1 MHKLARQIVER
12 RNLVFLFVVLATIF
26 TVFAVKWV
34 KVETDMT
41 TYLPKTSE
49 TRLGLDIMEDQFTTY
64 GSADVMVANITPD
77 EADAL
82 SNQLTELKGVQMLDY
97 DDTTDHYNKDAV
109 SALYSI
115 TFDYPEEDDQ
125 CLEALDRVKE
135 YLADYDI
142 YVSTSLGNTQQE
154 TIDAEVRVIMVY
166 VAVII
171 VVVLIFT
178 SQTYAEVPVL
188 ILTFVVGMILNMG
201 TNFLLGTISFVSN
214 SVTNILQL
222 ALSLDYAI
230 IFCNHFK
237 EEHQTMP
244 LKEAVIESLSKS
256 IPEISSSSL
265 TTIGGLVAMLF
276 MQFKIGADMATCLIK
291 AILFSMIS
299 VFVVMPGLL
308 MLFGPYMD
316 KTKHKNFVP
325 DIPFVGRFA
334 WRTRKIVPAI
344 FVVVI
349 LIAYHFSSL
358 CPYAYGYD
366 VIKVPKM
373 NESLIADQMIEEN
386 FTKSNL
392 VALVYPKNDDYSV
405 EKKMLEE
412 LESYDEIDH
421 TQGLSNIEAQDGYM
435 LEDKLTARQFS
446 EMADLDYEAAQLV
459 YTAYAI
465 ENEIIGNFA
474 SYRVPLV
481 DMFLYV
487 CDEAD
492 TGIVS
497 LSQEELDDLHEAR
510 EKMESAL
517 AQLQGDKYNRVLIYL
532 SPSLEAGQTTYEF
545 TDTIRSIARKY
556 YPDGELYMAGNATN
570 EYDFQKSFAI
580 DNVVV
585 SVVSIFIVL
594 LVLLF
599 TFQSV
604 GMPLLLIVVI
614 QGAIWL
620 NFSFPYFSHTNLYFM
635 GYLIVSSIQ
644 MGANIDYAIVIGTR
658 FSELKDKMDH
668 EQAMIE
674 TINFAFP
681 TILTSGT
688 IMAVSGTLIGQMTS
702 DACIVGIGQCL
713 GRGTIISIFLVLF
726 VLPQILLV
734 GSKIVDKT
742 SFAVPKL
749 VARSSGNGRMRVNG
763 IVQGE
768 IHGSVAG
775 TMNAIVDGD
784 VQLTVIS
791 GNVAQEL
798 DDNRPQEV
806 QNEEE

>member
-1 MHKLARQIVER
+1 M
-12 RNLVFLFVVLATIF
+12 
-26 TVFAVKWV
+26 
-34 KVETDMT
+34 
-41 TYLPKTSE
+41 
-49 TRLGLDIMEDQFTTY
+49 
-64 GSADVMVANITPD
+64 
-77 EADAL
+77 
-82 SNQLTELKGVQMLDY
+82 
-97 DDTTDHYNKDAV
+97 
-109 SALYSI
+109 
-115 TFDYPEEDDQ
+115 
-125 CLEALDRVKE
+125 KE
-135 YLADYDI
+135 YLSDYDI

-171 VVVLIFT
+171 VVVLIFP

-465 ENEIIGNFA
+465 DNVHYGQNIGKYT
-474 SYRVPLV
+474 SKRISLV
-481 DMFLYV
+481 EMFL
-487 CDEAD
+487 
-492 TGIVS
+492 
-497 LSQEELDDLHEAR
+497 
-510 EKMESAL
+510 
-517 AQLQGDKYNRVLIYL
+517 
-532 SPSLEAGQTTYEF
+532 
-545 TDTIRSIARKY
+545 
-556 YPDGELYMAGNATN
+556 
-570 EYDFQKSFAI
+570 
-580 DNVVV
+580 
-585 SVVSIFIVL
+585 
-594 LVLLF
+594 
-599 TFQSV
+599 
-604 GMPLLLIVVI
+604 
-614 QGAIWL
+614 
-620 NFSFPYFSHTNLYFM
+620 
-635 GYLIVSSIQ
+635 
-644 MGANIDYAIVIGTR
+644 
-658 FSELKDKMDH
+658 
-668 EQAMIE
+668 
-674 TINFAFP
+674 
-681 TILTSGT
+681 
-688 IMAVSGTLIGQMTS
+688 
-702 DACIVGIGQCL
+702 
-713 GRGTIISIFLVLF
+713 
-726 VLPQILLV
+726 
-734 GSKIVDKT
+734 
-742 SFAVPKL
+742 
-749 VARSSGNGRMRVNG
+749 
-763 IVQGE
+763 
-768 IHGSVAG
+768 
-775 TMNAIVDGD
+775 
-784 VQLTVIS
+784 
-791 GNVAQEL
+791 
-798 DDNRPQEV
+798 
-806 QNEEE
+806 